1 MKFIFAFASMLFHPN
16 YVRVVAENKVLI
28 KNYLDVEQKN
38 PLIRLEGLVKSENY
52 VEAQVG
58 FCARW
63 LLDNIC
69 K

>member
-1 MKFIFAFASMLFHPN
+1 MNHDYFH
-16 YVRVVAENKVLI
+16 VLAENKVLI
-28 KNYLDVEQKN
+28 KNYLDVEKN

-69 K
+69 KCANVEI

>member
-1 MKFIFAFASMLFHPN
+1 M
-16 YVRVVAENKVLI
+16 
-28 KNYLDVEQKN
+28 DDEQKN
-38 PLIRLEGLVKSENY
+38 PLLRLEGFVKSENY

-63 LLDNIC
+63 LLDNVC